1 MEIIFPDNYGN
12 EIKEKRLAFVLW
24 RKRKTGSEKK
34 RKRKRKID
42 RRSDIKLNDMFFNEY
57 VCPLAIESGS

>member
-34 RKRKRKID
+34 RKRKID

>member
-34 RKRKRKID
+34 RKRKID
-42 RRSDIKLNDMFFNEY
+42 RRSDIKLNDMFFNES